1 MKNLPFNLYLLILTG
16 ILSTPL
22 EAMAQDGQP
31 SAGNTETIKAK
42 IIGDDTFFVYP
53 LENVDVYAT
62 KLTPEQ
68 QKYWWNLRNNVIKVY
83 PYSILASRI
92 IEEIDRETVG
102 MSKKERKK
110 YLKAK
115 EKDLK
120 NKYKTE
126 LKNLTMTQG
135 KILVKLINRHTGR
148 DAYSLIKELKGGV
161 SARLS
166 QTGAFFFDNNL
177 KSTYDPYQEDKD
189 IETIVRE
196 IESQGKFR

>member
-1 MKNLPFNLYLLILTG
+1 MKNPPFILYFFILAG
-16 ILSTPL
+16 VLSIPPGL
-22 EAMAQDGQP
+22 MAQNSQP

-102 MSKKERKK
+102 MSRKERKK
-110 YLKAK
+110 YLKTR

-120 NKYKTE
+120 DRYKTE

-177 KSTYDPYQEDKD
+177 KSTYDPYHEDKD

>member
-1 MKNLPFNLYLLILTG
+1 MKNPPFKLYLFILTG
-16 ILSTPL
+16 ILSIPL
-22 EAMAQDGQP
+22 GSIAQDGQP
-31 SAGNTETIKAK
+31 PAGNTETIKAK

-92 IEEIDRETVG
+92 IEEIDRETAG

-120 NKYKTE
+120 DRYKTE

-177 KSTYDPYQEDKD
+177 KSTYDPYHEDKD